1 MRYDA
6 ETHRARAAL
15 LAEGAAKAQSPR
27 QRINLLAHAVI
38 ATGLATLAVER
49 KCGTVCHF
57 IDPEITT
64 TRRDQNDRTFGP
76 PHH

>member
-27 QRINLLAHAVI
+27 QRISLLAHAVI
-38 ATGLATLAVER
+38 ATGLATLAVEK

-57 IDPEITT
+57 IDPEIVGS
-64 TRRDQNDRTFGP
+64 RLGQDNPTFGP

>member
-38 ATGLATLAVER
+38 ATGLATLAVEW

-57 IDPEITT
+57 IDPEITSS
-64 TRRDQNDRTFGP
+64 RRDPDDPVPAPSR
-76 PHH
+76 H